1 MNRLLPR
8 RLKTFLPL
16 LMFGATL
23 AFSLLSLVVF
33 DISDR
38 AKLIAE
44 LEDHLRNEGAGL
56 ARQAEVDLARDPA
69 RVEREIMLH
78 AAEEGQ
84 VHTALLDPDGLVLY
98 ASRLEWVGRPA
109 REVVPGFDPARF
121 AAVTSGLEPL
131 IMRDGLRLRIC
142 FPYAH
147 PPAPGEISSTRRGAV
162 CIGYDLGEMLTAQ
175 RAENLR
181 NQLPLLVLG
190 LLAVFA
196 FAFWLHRG
204 VTAPLESLR
213 QVTQRVMA
221 GDLDARVGRQGVF
234 ELAELTASFDRM
246 VEWLARE
253 TRSLREQRDFDH
265 ALLQALP
272 ALVVAVDGE
281 ERIVLANRRVAEL
294 LDCTPDA
301 LDRQPFSI
309 LTQQSGGAFSR
320 LFARLRDGDLQ
331 ETAVEVPLLAADG
344 SMHWIGW
351 SLRRLDG
358 MVLAVGEDVTAQRA
372 AETRLRLAQTVFE
385 HLDETLLITDP
396 EQRIIAV
403 NPAFTRIMGYTE
415 EEVLGK
421 TPAEFKSELHDEGF
435 YRQLWHSLTTTGQWQ
450 GEIWDRRKDGT
461 LIPLWQTIS
470 AVRDEHGRLLHYVAN
485 ASDLSALKQAQERSA
500 WFAEHDP
507 LTGLLNRAGFLAR
520 LREHLSQAA
529 ETGQHGAALV
539 LNLDRFKSVNEG
551 RGPQWGDALLIAAG
565 ERLRLH
571 APVGVGL
578 ARLAADEF
586 AVLLPPEQPDATAA
600 AEQALRIAEALRF
613 ALRTPIVLDRL
624 PSGSPIGESRWVPD
638 KSVQPLDMHEEPF
651 LVSASLG
658 IALYPPPET
667 DSAEPSASP
676 RVSGVEAMDGR
687 GVRGQDEPSEEV
699 LRQANL
705 AMRAAKAGGGDRVE
719 FFERGMG
726 ERVLAAFD
734 LERALAHAL
743 AAKEGER
750 PFHLFLQPQVD
761 ANGALRGFEALVRWI
776 DPQQGMISPAQFI
789 PIAEQ
794 SGMIVQ
800 LGDWV
805 LDRACFHLG
814 QLSREGRALSIAVN
828 VSPRQ
833 FGAEDFVARVSQ
845 SLARHGADPGL
856 LMLEVTE
863 GLVIDNPGRTI
874 STMLEL
880 ARLGVRFSIDDFG
893 TGYSSLSYLKRLPI
907 HELKIDRSFIRD
919 LPQDED
925 EAVIVDTIITMAT
938 HLKLDVVAEGVETEA
953 QAAFLRER
961 GQVIAQGFLYGRP
974 EPAEDWLGRVF
985 AGGGGEKA

>member
-23 AFSLLSLVVF
+23 AFSLLSLLVLDF
-33 DISDR
+33 SER
-38 AKLIAE
+38 SRLIAE
-44 LEDHLRNEGAGL
+44 LEAHLREEGARL

-69 RVEREIMLH
+69 RLEREIMLH
-78 AAEEGQ
+78 AAEEGE
-84 VHTALLDPDGLVLY
+84 VHTALFDPDGKVLY
-98 ASRLEWVGRPA
+98 ASQLDWVGREAAEVESMLDAA
-109 REVVPGFDPARF
+109 RYASIS
-121 AAVTSGLEPL
+121 AGLEPYL
-131 IMRDGLRLRIC
+131 MRDGLRLMIWV
-142 FPYAH
+142 PYAH
-147 PPAPGEISSTRRGAV
+147 PSAPGELSSTRRGL
-162 CIGYDLGEMLTAQ
+162 IHIDYDLSERVAARRT
-175 RAENLR
+175 ENLR
-181 NQLPLLVLG
+181 DELPLLMLG
-190 LLAVFA
+190 LVMVVI
-196 FAFWLHRG
+196 FAFWLDRG
-204 VTAPLESLR
+204 VAAPLQALR
-213 QVTQRVMA
+213 ETMGRVMG
-221 GDLDARVGRQGVF
+221 GDLNARVGRRGVF

-246 VEWLARE
+246 VEWLGRE

-265 ALLQALP
+265 TLLQALP
-272 ALVVAVDGE
+272 ALVVVVDGE
-281 ERIVLANRRVAEL
+281 ERIVLANRRVAEW
-294 LDCTPDA
+294 LDCAPEA
-301 LDRQPFSI
+301 LEQQPFSI
-309 LTQQSGGAFSR
+309 LTQPSGEPFPR
-320 LFARLRDGDLQ
+320 LFARLRDGELH
-331 ETAVEVPLLAADG
+331 EIRGVEAPLPAADG
-344 SMHWIGW
+344 SMRWINW

-358 MVLAVGEDVTAQRA
+358 MVLAVGEDVTTQRA
-372 AETRLRLAQTVFE
+372 AETRLRLAQTVFD

-403 NPAFTRIMGYTE
+403 NPAFTRIMGYAE
-415 EEVLGK
+415 EDVLGK
-421 TPAEFKSELHDEGF
+421 TPAELSSGLHDAGF
-435 YRQLWHSLTTTGQWQ
+435 YRQLWYGLNTTGQWQ

-470 AVRDEHGRLLHYVAN
+470 AVRDERGRLLHYVAN

-500 WFAEHDP
+500 WFAEHDS

-520 LREHLSQAA
+520 LREHLAQAA
-529 ETGQHGAALV
+529 ETGQHGAVLV

-586 AVLLPPEQPDATAA
+586 AVLLPPGRADATAA
-600 AEQALRIAEALRF
+600 AELALRIAEALRS
-613 ALRTPIVLDRL
+613 ALR
-624 PSGSPIGESRWVPD
+624 
-638 KSVQPLDMHEEPF
+638 QPLDVHEETF
-651 LVSASLG
+651 RVSASLG
-658 IALYPPPET
+658 IALYPPPELEG
-667 DSAEPSASP
+667 A
-676 RVSGVEAMDGR
+676 
-687 GVRGQDEPSEEV
+687 EPSEET

-705 AMRAAKAGGGDRVE
+705 AMHVAKVEGGDRVE

-726 ERVLAAFD
+726 ERVRVAFD
-734 LERALAHAL
+734 LEHALARALAVG
-743 AAKEGER
+743 ESER
-750 PFHLFLQPQVD
+750 PFRLFLQPQMD
-761 ANGALRGFEALVRWI
+761 ATGALRGFEALVRWI

-794 SGMIVQ
+794 SGMIGV

-828 VSPRQ
+828 ISPRQ
-833 FGAEDFVARVSQ
+833 FAASDFVARVSQ

-856 LMLEVTE
+856 LVLEVTE

-893 TGYSSLSYLKRLPI
+893 TGYSSFAYLKRLPI

-919 LPQDED
+919 LPHDGD
-925 EAVIVDTIITMAT
+925 DAAIVDTIIAMAA
-938 HLKLDVVAEGVETEA
+938 HLKLMVVAEGVETEA

-985 AGGGGEKA
+985 AGGGGEEA

>member
-44 LEDHLRNEGAGL
+44 LEEHLRNEGAGL

-84 VHTALLDPDGLVLY
+84 VHTALFDPDGLVLY

-109 REVVPGFDPARF
+109 REVVPGFDPVRF

-131 IMRDGLRLRIC
+131 IMRDGLRLMIC

-147 PPAPGEISSTRRGAV
+147 PPGPGELSSIRRRV
-162 CIGYDLGEMLTAQ
+162 IHIDYDLGGVLAARRT
-175 RAENLR
+175 ENLR
-181 NQLPLLVLG
+181 NQLPLFVLG
-190 LLAVFA
+190 LLAVIA

-204 VTAPLESLR
+204 VTAPLQSLG
-213 QVTQRVMA
+213 QVTRRVME
-221 GDLDARVGRQGVF
+221 GDLGARVGTQGVF

-246 VEWLARE
+246 VEWLGRE

-281 ERIVLANRRVAEL
+281 GRIVLANRRVAEL
-294 LDCTPDA
+294 LDCAPEA
-301 LDRQPFSI
+301 LDQQPFSI
-309 LTQQSGGAFSR
+309 LTRQSGEPFPR

-331 ETAVEVPLLAADG
+331 EIGGVEAPLPAADG
-344 SMHWIGW
+344 SMRWINW

-372 AETRLRLAQTVFE
+372 AETRLRLAQTVFD

-403 NPAFTRIMGYTE
+403 NPAFTRIMGYAE

-421 TPAEFKSELHDEGF
+421 TPAELKSGLHDAGF
-435 YRQLWHSLTTTGQWQ
+435 YRQLWHSLNTTGQWQ

-520 LREHLSQAA
+520 LREHLAQAA

-586 AVLLPPEQPDATAA
+586 AVLLPPGQADATAA
-600 AEQALRIAEALRF
+600 AELALRIAEALRS
-613 ALRTPIVLDRL
+613 ALRTPMVLDRL
-624 PSGSPIGESRWVPD
+624 PSGSPIGESRFVPD
-638 KSVQPLDMHEEPF
+638 KSVQPLDMHEESF

-658 IALYPPPET
+658 IALYPPPESEGT
-667 DSAEPSASP
+667 
-676 RVSGVEAMDGR
+676 
-687 GVRGQDEPSEEV
+687 EPSEET
-699 LRQANL
+699 LRQASL
-705 AMRAAKAGGGDRVE
+705 AMHAAKVEGGDRVE

-726 ERVLAAFD
+726 ERVRVAFD
-734 LERALAHAL
+734 LEHALARALAAG
-743 AAKEGER
+743 ESER
-750 PFHLFLQPQVD
+750 PFRLFLQPQVD
-761 ANGALRGFEALVRWI
+761 ATGALRGFEALVRWI

-794 SGMIVQ
+794 SGMIGV

-814 QLSREGRALSIAVN
+814 QLSRKGRALSIAVN

-833 FGAEDFVARVSQ
+833 FAAEDFVARVSQ

-893 TGYSSLSYLKRLPI
+893 TGYSSLAYLKRLPI

-919 LPQDED
+919 LPHDGD
-925 EAVIVDTIITMAT
+925 DAVIVDTIIAMAA
-938 HLKLDVVAEGVETEA
+938 HLKLMVVAEGVETEA

-974 EPAEDWLGRVF
+974 ELAEDWLGRVF